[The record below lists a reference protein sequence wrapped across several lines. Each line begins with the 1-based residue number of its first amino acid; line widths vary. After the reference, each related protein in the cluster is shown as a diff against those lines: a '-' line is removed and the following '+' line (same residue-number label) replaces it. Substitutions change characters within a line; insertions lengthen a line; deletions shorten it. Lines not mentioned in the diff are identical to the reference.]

1 MTKNCRAAL
10 KAARKGDYKKAAS
23 LVEYE
28 TADYFRVAATVK
40 KVAGEEGFVVFR
52 DLVITA
58 KDPALQKECEP
69 DVSADV
75 SAQVLMYA
83 SFLGGTFTIGD
94 LTGGTKLGKDEVLE
108 TLYWLMKGGFA
119 TERHGGTIESY
130 SYPYVYSSAL
140 RFEEVGPGNS
150 RVYTIDFESIDRTR
164 RFNLA
169 VHLLKGLI
177 FGEKQRGGNR

>member
-10 KAARKGDYKKAAS
+10 KATRKGDYAKAAS

-52 DLVITA
+52 DLVIAA
-58 KDPALQKECEP
+58 KDPAPQKECQP
-69 DVSADV
+69 DVF
-75 SAQVLMYA
+75 AQVLMYA

-94 LTGGTKLGKDEVLE
+94 LTGGTKLEKDKVLE

-119 TERHGGTIESY
+119 TERHGGTIK
-130 SYPYVYSSAL
+130 SYPYPFVYSPTW

-150 RVYTIDFESIDRTR
+150 RVYTIDFEYIDRMT
-164 RFNLA
+164 RFNQA

-177 FGEKQRGGNR
+177 FGEKPKHRGGNR